1 MRNLIQKHSID
12 TEERLSR
19 GEFSNTSDVVLD
31 MNNTISFSFSK
42 KEDKNISYLDILNDI
57 DDLWAKP

>member
-12 TEERLSR
+12 TEERLNQR
-19 GEFSNTSDVVLD
+19 EFSNTSDVVLD
-31 MNNTISFSFSK
+31 MNNTNSFFFSK
-42 KEDKNISYLDILNDI
+42 KEDKNISYLDVLNDI